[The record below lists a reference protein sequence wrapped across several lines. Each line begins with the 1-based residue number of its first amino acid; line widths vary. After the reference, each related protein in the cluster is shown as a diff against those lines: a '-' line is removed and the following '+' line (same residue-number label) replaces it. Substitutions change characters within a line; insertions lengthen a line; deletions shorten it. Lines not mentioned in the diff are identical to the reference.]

1 MKTCP
6 YCAEMDLQDAAIVCK
21 HCGRDMPL
29 SRRDYRLAVTAL
41 VLIGA
46 FLAFG
51 VAATAWQWSNAG
63 AVKIVTSD
71 R

>member
-6 YCAEMDLQDAAIVCK
+6 CCAETDLKDAAIVCK

-29 SRRDYRLAVTAL
+29 SRWDYRLAVTAL

-46 FLAFG
+46 FLVFG
-51 VAATAWQWSNAG
+51 VATTAVQWSSAD
-63 AVKIVTSD
+63 AKIVTGD

>member
-6 YCAEMDLQDAAIVCK
+6 YCAETDLKDAAIVCK
-21 HCGRDMPL
+21 HCGSDMPL
-29 SRRDYRLAVTAL
+29 SRWDYRLAVTAL

-46 FLAFG
+46 FLVFAG
-51 VAATAWQWSNAG
+51 AATAIQWSNAD
-63 AVKIVTSD
+63 AKIVTSD

>member
-6 YCAEMDLQDAAIVCK
+6 HCAETDLQDAAIVCK

-29 SRRDYRLAVTAL
+29 SRSDYRLAVTAL

-46 FLAFG
+46 FLVYG
-51 VAATAWQWSNAG
+51 VASTAMQWPNAD
-63 AVKIVTSD
+63 ARIVTSD

>member
-6 YCAEMDLQDAAIVCK
+6 YCAETDLKDAAMVCK
-21 HCGRDMPL
+21 HCGHDMPL
-29 SRRDYRLAVTAL
+29 SRWDYGMAVTAL

-46 FLAFG
+46 ILVFG
-51 VAATAWQWSNAG
+51 VATTAIQWSNAD
-63 AVKIVTSD
+63 AKIVTSD

>member
-6 YCAEMDLQDAAIVCK
+6 YCAEADLKDAAIVCK

-29 SRRDYRLAVTAL
+29 SRRDYRLAVAVL

-46 FLAFG
+46 FLVFG
-51 VAATAWQWSNAG
+51 VASTAIQWSNAD
-63 AVKIVTSD
+63 AKFVTSD

>member
-6 YCAEMDLQDAAIVCK
+6 YCAETDLKDAAIVCK

-29 SRRDYRLAVTAL
+29 SRWDYRLAVAAL

-46 FLAFG
+46 FLVFG
-51 VAATAWQWSNAG
+51 VASTAIQWSNADS
-63 AVKIVTSD
+63 KFVTSD

>member
-6 YCAEMDLQDAAIVCK
+6 YCAETDLKDAAIVCK
-21 HCGRDMPL
+21 HCGHDMPL
-29 SRRDYRLAVTAL
+29 SRWDYRLAVTAL

-46 FLAFG
+46 FLVFA
-51 VAATAWQWSNAG
+51 VATTATQWSDAD
-63 AVKIVTSD
+63 AKIVTSD

>member
-6 YCAEMDLQDAAIVCK
+6 YCAETDLKDVAIVCK
-21 HCGRDMPL
+21 HCGSDISL
-29 SRRDYRLAVTAL
+29 SRWDHRLAVTAL

-51 VAATAWQWSNAG
+51 VATTAIQWSNAD
-63 AVKIVTSD
+63 AKIVTSD

>member
-6 YCAEMDLQDAAIVCK
+6 YCAEADLKDAAIVCK

-29 SRRDYRLAVTAL
+29 SRWDYRLAVAAL

-46 FLAFG
+46 FLVFG
-51 VAATAWQWSNAG
+51 VASTAIQWSNAD
-63 AVKIVTSD
+63 AKFVTSD